1 MEKEKVSERKPTQI
15 NGGRGTDQTGAGS
28 STVEQNDFQR
38 NKSQK
43 RLTVN
48 RMEYGTVLRRRKEK
62 WGGKLE
68 KTEGKTRD
76 LIILLPCFLKK
87 MQKTEIFLKG

>member
-1 MEKEKVSERKPTQI
+1 MRGGGGGLRGDGPNRGRKQYSI
-15 NGGRGTDQTGAGS
+15 M
-28 STVEQNDFQR
+28 EQNDFQR
-38 NKSQK
+38 NEPQK

-48 RMEYGTVLRRRKEK
+48 RIKYGTVLRRRKEE

-68 KTEGKTRD
+68 KTEGKTKD

-87 MQKTEIFLKG
+87 MQKTEIF